1 MKQSPWLSLA
11 LLLAAYSTFSWFL
24 HRSTVTWLVWALAAV
39 FALSQALLLTA
50 FSDGFRLIINSWL
63 RSDAGYFTSVVVA
76 AMLVAIAFVWINI
89 FGYILVLVAA
99 EMLARLDLQN
109 AGLNRTQSLAVLT
122 ITSFAGLAVGWTAS
136 QFL

>member
-1 MKQSPWLSLA
+1 M
-11 LLLAAYSTFSWFL
+11 
-24 HRSTVTWLVWALAAV
+24 TWLVWALAAT
-39 FALSQALLLTA
+39 FALGQALLLTA

-63 RSDAGYFTSVVVA
+63 RSDAGYFTSVVVT

-122 ITSFAGLAVGWTAS
+122 VTSFAGLAVGWTAS